1 MSAQRILDFEGVV
14 NARDLGGVPVAGG
27 RVRWGAVVRAE
38 SPSKLTAVGWDRVW
52 QHGVRTIIDLTGPDE
67 EELDRAARPAGLST
81 IRVPLDDTSDT
92 EFWDRWGGAFSCTPL
107 YFGPFLDRYPQL
119 VGEVITAIAD
129 AGPGGVL
136 VHCGG
141 GRDRTGLICL
151 VLLAA
156 LGASARDIAEDYAIS
171 HQRRAEQ
178 CAAAGFGDDTPKVE
192 QFLAQQGTTERDALD
207 EVLGGRD
214 FAAYVK
220 TAGLLGESGFAAL
233 RERLLEPA

>member
-1 MSAQRILDFEGVV
+1 MSAQRILDFEGMV

-38 SPSKLTAVGWDRVW
+38 HPARLTAVGWERVW
-52 QHGVRTIIDLTGPDE
+52 QHGVRTIIDLTGPGE
-67 EELDRAARPAGLST
+67 EEPERAPRPAGLST
-81 IRVPLDDTSDT
+81 IRIALDDTSDT

-119 VGEVITAIAD
+119 VGEVAGAIAD
-129 AGPGGVL
+129 AEPGGVL

-171 HQRRAEQ
+171 HRRRAEQ
-178 CAAAGFGDDTPKVE
+178 CAASGMGDDTGKVE
-192 QFLAQQGTTERDALD
+192 QFLTQQGTTERDALD

-214 FAAYVK
+214 FAAYLK
-220 TAGLLGESGFAAL
+220 TARVLGESGFATL

>member
-27 RVRWGAVVRAE
+27 RVRWGAFVRAE
-38 SPSKLTAVGWDRVW
+38 HPARLTAVGWERAW

-67 EELDRAARPAGLST
+67 DELDRAARPAGLT
-81 IRVPLDDTSDT
+81 AVRLPLDDTSDS

-119 VGEVITAIAD
+119 VGEVVGTIAD

-151 VLLAA
+151 ILLAA
-156 LGASARDIAEDYAIS
+156 LGASAQDIAEDYAIS

-178 CAAAGFGDDTPKVE
+178 CAASGFGDDTPKVAE
-192 QFLAQQGTTERDALD
+192 FLAQQGTTERDALD
-207 EVLGGRD
+207 EVISGRD
-214 FAAYVK
+214 FAAYLT

-233 RERLLEPA
+233 RERLVDPA